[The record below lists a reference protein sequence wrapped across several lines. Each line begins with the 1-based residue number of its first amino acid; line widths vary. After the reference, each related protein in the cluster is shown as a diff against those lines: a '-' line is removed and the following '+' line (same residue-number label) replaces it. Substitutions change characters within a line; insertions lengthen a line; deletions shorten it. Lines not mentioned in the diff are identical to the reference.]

1 MTPTELWE
9 AIIASIALYSAAIGN
24 CRALRFPD
32 GLFKDHDN
40 FAQSMVDAHVHLA
53 HGIVRYMG
61 LENAHDL
68 AKFEVRGVGEL
79 VDLISKVNG

>member
-1 MTPTELWE
+1 
-9 AIIASIALYSAAIGN
+9 
-24 CRALRFPD
+24 
-32 GLFKDHDN
+32 
-40 FAQSMVDAHVHLA
+40 MVDAHVHLA